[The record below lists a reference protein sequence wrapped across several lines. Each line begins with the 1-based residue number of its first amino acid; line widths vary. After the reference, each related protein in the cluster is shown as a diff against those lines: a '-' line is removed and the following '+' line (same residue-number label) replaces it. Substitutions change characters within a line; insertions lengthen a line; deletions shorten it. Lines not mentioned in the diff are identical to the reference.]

1 MPTIKRVGRYRF
13 VFFSNEGNEPP
24 HIHVKADRNE
34 AKFWLEPIDLAA
46 NYGFKVHE
54 LNAIKRIVQQYEV
67 EFLEAWNEHLG

>member
-1 MPTIKRVGRYRF
+1 MPTIKRIGRYRF

-24 HIHVKADRNE
+24 HIHAKADGNE
-34 AKFWLEPIDLAA
+34 AKFWLGPVALAS

-54 LNAIKRIVQQYEV
+54 LNTIKRIVEQYEQ